1 MHCGLVFIL
10 FMGILLVVKA
20 FKNDKCGDNIRIS
33 TANYLTSPGYPLAY
47 PPSQRCVWVISAPG
61 PHQRILINFNPHFD
75 LEDRECKYDYVEVR
89 DGVDES
95 GQLVG
100 KYCGKIAPSPV
111 VSSGNQLFIKFVSDY
126 ETHGAGFSIRYEIF
140 KTGPECS
147 RNFTS
152 NSGVIKSPGFP
163 EKYPNNLDCTFMIFA
178 PKMSEIILEFESFE
192 LEPDPTPPTGVFCRY
207 DRLEIWD
214 GFPGVGPYVGRYCGQ
229 NTPGRIIS
237 YTGIL
242 ALTIN
247 TDSAIAKEG
256 FSANFT
262 VIERTVPE
270 DFDCSDP
277 LGMESGEITSDQIM
291 ASSQY
296 NPSWSPERSRLNY
309 YENAWTPAEDSN
321 KEWIQTLVTIPSHAN
336 IKGSRLSSWSGKT
349 CSNAAS
355 CLDSTFQRQLHQ
367 PPLLLI
373 NVSSSSV
380 MLMVDRQ
387 TQVDLGFLRFV
398 SAIGTQG
405 AVSQET
411 HKIYFVKSYKVD
423 VSSNGEDWIT
433 LKEGSKQKQLVER
446 EKKRERGRD
455 GMPDRRATGCNHRLL
470 IGTGF
475 LHLEANKPPLWVY
488 EGTHGPGLDYLM
500 VSPEYTVPSVKW
512 RLKGAMLDS
521 PLPHSYSVEGGQEV
535 FQGNTNPTDVTKTM
549 LPKPTLT
556 RFLRVRPVTWETGIA
571 LRFEVYGCKISE
583 YPCSGMLGMVSGLIT
598 DSQITAS
605 SHTDRSW
612 VPENARLL
620 TSRTGWTL
628 LPQPQPFTSEWLQVD
643 LGDEKLV
650 KGMII
655 QGGKHRENK
664 VFMKRFRIGYSNN
677 GSDWR
682 MVLDGSGNKPK
693 LASSLPSPERFPAS
707 KVHQA
712 LFRAG
717 HLLFFLA
724 TYQAHAAL
732 PLIFEGNSNYDTP
745 ELRTVEALT
754 TRFIRIYPERAT
766 PAGMGLRLELLGCE
780 IEGRDTQPGTY
791 TAPTLPPTTVVPST
805 TPSDDCDDDQASCH
819 SGTGDDYDVTA
830 GTIIPETTT
839 AEVDT
844 IPAFLWFACDF
855 GWANDPSFC
864 SWTSED
870 TGSRWQIQSS
880 GTPTLNTG
888 PNMDHTGGSGN
899 FIYTLATSPQETEVA
914 RLVSPVVSSPDS
926 DLCVSFWYHMFGPHI
941 GTLHI
946 KQRKQTVDG
955 PADILLWTVS
965 GHQGNRWRE
974 GRVLVPRTN
983 KPYQVVLESLVER
996 KSWGDIAV
1004 DDIKVLD
1011 GLSMA
1016 DCKDPDVPTEPML
1029 PEDRLNE
1036 ILEDITEYPD
1046 FVETNQISGA
1056 GNMLKTLDP
1065 ILITII
1071 AMSALGVFLGAICGV
1086 VLYCACSH
1094 GGMSDRNLSA
1104 LENYNFELVDGVKLK
1119 KDKLNVQSS
1128 YSEA

>member
-1 MHCGLVFIL
+1 MVRKDVPYPLSALLWGVVLTVFFSTFFL
-10 FMGILLVVKA
+10 A
-20 FKNDKCGDNIRIS
+20 DKCGDNIRI
-33 TANYLTSPGYPLAY
+33 TNANYLTSPGYPASYL
-47 PPSQRCVWVISAPG
+47 PSQKCVWVITAPG

-111 VSSGNQLFIKFVSDY
+111 VSSGYQLYIKFVSDY
-126 ETHGAGFSIRYEIF
+126 ETHGAGFSIRYEVF

-152 NSGVIKSPGFP
+152 NNGVIKSPGFP

-192 LEPDPTPPTGVFCRY
+192 LEPDTTPPTGVFCRY

-214 GFPGVGPYVGRYCGQ
+214 GFPGVGPYIGRYCGQ

-262 VIERTVPE
+262 VLERTVPE
-270 DFDCSDP
+270 DFDCTDP
-277 LGMESGEITSDQIM
+277 LGMESGEIASEQIV

-296 NPSWSPERSRLNY
+296 NPGWSPERARLNY
-309 YENAWTPAEDSN
+309 YENAWTPGEDNN
-321 KEWIQTLVTIPSHAN
+321 KEWI
-336 IKGSRLSSWSGKT
+336 
-349 CSNAAS
+349 
-355 CLDSTFQRQLHQ
+355 
-367 PPLLLI
+367 
-373 NVSSSSV
+373 
-380 MLMVDRQ
+380 
-387 TQVDLGFLRFV
+387 QVDLGFLRFV

-411 HKIYFVKSYKVD
+411 RKTYWIKSYKVD

-433 LKEGSKQKQLVER
+433 LKEGSKQK
-446 EKKRERGRD
+446 
-455 GMPDRRATGCNHRLL
+455 
-470 IGTGF
+470 
-475 LHLEANKPPLWVY
+475 
-488 EGTHGPGLDYLM
+488 
-500 VSPEYTVPSVKW
+500 
-512 RLKGAMLDS
+512 
-521 PLPHSYSVEGGQEV
+521 V
-535 FQGNTNPTDVTKTM
+535 FQGNTNPTDVARTM

-556 RFLRVRPVTWETGIA
+556 RFVRVRPVAWEMGIA

-598 DSQITAS
+598 DAQITAS

-620 TSRTGWTL
+620 TSRSGWTL

-643 LGDEKLV
+643 LGEEKLV
-650 KGMII
+650 RGLII
-655 QGGKHRENK
+655 QGGKYRENK
-664 VFMKRFRIGYSNN
+664 VFMKKFRLGYSNN
-677 GSDWR
+677 ESDWK
-682 MVLDGSGNKPK
+682 MVQDANGNKPK
-693 LASSLPSPERFPAS
+693 
-707 KVHQA
+707 
-712 LFRAG
+712 
-717 HLLFFLA
+717 
-724 TYQAHAAL
+724 
-732 PLIFEGNSNYDTP
+732 IFEGNQNYDTP
-745 ELRTVEALT
+745 ELRTVEPLLT
-754 TRFIRIYPERAT
+754 RYVRVYPERST

-780 IEGRDTQPGTY
+780 IE
-791 TAPTLPPTTVVPST
+791 APTPLPTTLAST
-805 TPSDDCDDDQASCH
+805 TPSDECDDDQASCH
-819 SGTGDDYDVTA
+819 SGTGDSYDVTGA
-830 GTIIPETTT
+830 NITLMRLLSHLPLY
-839 AEVDT
+839 
-844 IPAFLWFACDF
+844 PYSPFLWFACDF

-864 SWTSED
+864 GWTSED
-870 TGSRWQIQSS
+870 SDFRWQIQSS

-899 FIYTLATSPQETEVA
+899 FIYTLATGSQETEVA
-914 RLVSPVVSSPDS
+914 RLVSPVVTVGQS
-926 DLCVSFWYHMFGPHI
+926 DLCVSFWYHMFGSHI

-946 KQRKQTVDG
+946 KQRKETVDG
-955 PADILLWTVS
+955 MADILLWTVS

-974 GRVLVPRTN
+974 GRVLVPHSS
-983 KPYQVVLESLVER
+983 KPYQVWYGERR

-1004 DDIKVLD
+1004 DDIKILD
-1011 GLSMA
+1011 NLNMA
-1016 DCKDPDVPTEPML
+1016 DCKGDFVDITDFPDMMEN
-1029 PEDRLNE
+1029 NE
-1036 ILEDITEYPD
+1036 ILNG
-1046 FVETNQISGA
+1046 VSGGA
-1056 GNMLKTLDP
+1056 GNMLQTLDP

-1094 GGMSDRNLSA
+1094 GHMSERNLSA

-1119 KDKLNVQSS
+1119 KDKLNSHNS
-1128 YSEA
+1128 YTEA

>member
-1 MHCGLVFIL
+1 
-10 FMGILLVVKA
+10 MGILSVAKA
-20 FKNDKCGDNIRIS
+20 FKNDKCGGNIRIS
-33 TANYLTSPGYPLAY
+33 TANYLTSPGYPASY

-89 DGVDES
+89 DGTDES

-152 NSGVIKSPGFP
+152 NSGIIKSPGFP

-214 GFPGVGPYVGRYCGQ
+214 GFPGVGPHVGRYCGQ

-291 ASSQY
+291 VSSQY

-321 KEWIQTLVTIPSHAN
+321 KEWIQ
-336 IKGSRLSSWSGKT
+336 
-349 CSNAAS
+349 
-355 CLDSTFQRQLHQ
+355 
-367 PPLLLI
+367 
-373 NVSSSSV
+373 
-380 MLMVDRQ
+380 
-387 TQVDLGFLRFV
+387 VDLGFLRFV

-405 AVSQET
+405 AISQET
-411 HKIYFVKSYKVD
+411 QRVYFVKSYKVD

-433 LKEGSKQKQLVER
+433 LKEGSKQK
-446 EKKRERGRD
+446 
-455 GMPDRRATGCNHRLL
+455 
-470 IGTGF
+470 
-475 LHLEANKPPLWVY
+475 
-488 EGTHGPGLDYLM
+488 
-500 VSPEYTVPSVKW
+500 
-512 RLKGAMLDS
+512 
-521 PLPHSYSVEGGQEV
+521 V
-535 FQGNTNPTDVTKTM
+535 FQGNTNPTDVAKTK

-556 RFLRVRPVTWETGIA
+556 RFVRIRPVTWETGIA

-583 YPCSGMLGMVSGLIT
+583 YPCSGMLGMVSGLIN
-598 DSQITAS
+598 DNQITAS

-628 LPQPQPFTSEWLQVD
+628 LPQPQPFTNEWLQVD
-643 LGDEKLV
+643 LGEEKLV
-650 KGMII
+650 RGLII

-664 VFMKRFRIGYSNN
+664 VFMKKFRLGYSNN

-682 MVLDGSGNKPK
+682 MVLDTSGNRPK
-693 LASSLPSPERFPAS
+693 
-707 KVHQA
+707 
-712 LFRAG
+712 
-717 HLLFFLA
+717 
-724 TYQAHAAL
+724 
-732 PLIFEGNSNYDTP
+732 IFEGNSNYDTP
-745 ELRTVEALT
+745 ELRTVEPLL
-754 TRFIRIYPERAT
+754 TRFVRIYPERAT

-780 IEGRDTQPGTY
+780 IE
-791 TAPTLPPTTVVPST
+791 APTLPPTTAIPST
-805 TPSDDCDDDQASCH
+805 TPSDECDDDQASCH
-819 SGTGDDYDVTA
+819 SGTGDDYDVTV
-830 GTIIPETTT
+830 TQMI
-839 AEVDT
+839 DT
-844 IPAFLWFACDF
+844 QPLTQYMWHF
-855 GWANDPSFC
+855 
-864 SWTSED
+864 TSVSLIQGLYI
-870 TGSRWQIQSS
+870 TGE
-880 GTPTLNTG
+880 P
-888 PNMDHTGGSGN
+888 GN

-946 KQRKQTVDG
+946 KQRKQTEKG
-955 PADILLWTVS
+955 PADVLLWTVS

-983 KPYQVVLESLVER
+983 KPYQVVIESLVER

-1011 GLSMA
+1011 GITLP
-1016 DCKDPDVPTEPML
+1016 DCKGEALFILSVPSF
-1029 PEDRLNE
+1029 N
-1036 ILEDITEYPD
+1036 YPD
-1046 FVETNQISGA
+1046 SVETNQIPEGS
-1056 GNMLKTLDP
+1056 MLKTLDP

-1128 YSEA
+1128 YSEQTGLEGTADALESLDEGQVQEPTGGLD

>member
-10 FMGILLVVKA
+10 FMGILLVVRA
-20 FKNDKCGDNIRIS
+20 FKNDKCGDNIRI
-33 TANYLTSPGYPLAY
+33 TNANYLTSPGYPTSYL
-47 PPSQRCVWVISAPG
+47 PSQRCVWVITAPG

-152 NSGVIKSPGFP
+152 NNGVIKSPGFP

-178 PKMSEIILEFESFE
+178 PKMSEIVLEFESFE
-192 LEPDPTPPTGVFCRY
+192 LEPDTTPPTGVFCRY

-214 GFPGVGPYVGRYCGQ
+214 GFPGVGPYIGRYCGQ

-270 DFDCSDP
+270 DFDCTDP
-277 LGMESGEITSDQIM
+277 LGMESGEILSDQIVS
-291 ASSQY
+291 SSQY
-296 NPSWSPERSRLNY
+296 NPSWSSERSRLNY

-321 KEWIQTLVTIPSHAN
+321 KEWIQ
-336 IKGSRLSSWSGKT
+336 
-349 CSNAAS
+349 
-355 CLDSTFQRQLHQ
+355 
-367 PPLLLI
+367 
-373 NVSSSSV
+373 
-380 MLMVDRQ
+380 
-387 TQVDLGFLRFV
+387 VDLGFLRFV

-411 HKIYFVKSYKVD
+411 QRTYFVKSYKVD

-433 LKEGSKQKQLVER
+433 LKEGSKQK
-446 EKKRERGRD
+446 
-455 GMPDRRATGCNHRLL
+455 
-470 IGTGF
+470 
-475 LHLEANKPPLWVY
+475 
-488 EGTHGPGLDYLM
+488 
-500 VSPEYTVPSVKW
+500 
-512 RLKGAMLDS
+512 
-521 PLPHSYSVEGGQEV
+521 V
-535 FQGNTNPTDVTKTM
+535 FQGNTNPTDVAKTM

-556 RFLRVRPVTWETGIA
+556 RFVRIRPVTWETGIA

-598 DSQITAS
+598 DAQITAS

-620 TSRTGWTL
+620 TSRSGWTL

-643 LGDEKLV
+643 LGEEKLV
-650 KGMII
+650 KGLII

-664 VFMKRFRIGYSNN
+664 VFMKKFRLGYSNN

-682 MVLDGSGNKPK
+682 MVLDANGNKPK
-693 LASSLPSPERFPAS
+693 M
-707 KVHQA
+707 
-712 LFRAG
+712 
-717 HLLFFLA
+717 
-724 TYQAHAAL
+724 
-732 PLIFEGNSNYDTP
+732 FEGNMNYDTP
-745 ELRTVEALT
+745 ELRTVEPLL
-754 TRFIRIYPERAT
+754 TRFIRIYPDRAT
-766 PAGMGLRLELLGCE
+766 PAGMGLRLELLGCA
-780 IEGRDTQPGTY
+780 IQ
-791 TAPTLPPTTVVPST
+791 APTLPPST
-805 TPSDDCDDDQASCH
+805 TLPDECDDDQASCH
-819 SGTGDDYDVTA
+819 SGTGDDYDVTG
-830 GTIIPETTT
+830 GTAMPETTT
-839 AEVDT
+839 VEVDT
-844 IPAFLWFACDF
+844 MPAFLWFACDF

-870 TGSRWQIQSS
+870 TGTKWQIQSS

-899 FIYTLATSPQETEVA
+899 FIYTLAADPRSETEVA
-914 RLVSPVVSSPDS
+914 RLLSPVVSSPDS
-926 DLCVSFWYHMFGPHI
+926 DLCVSFWYHMYGQHI

-946 KQRKQTVDG
+946 KQRKQTVEG

-974 GRVLVPRTN
+974 GRVLVPHSN
-983 KPYQVVLESLVER
+983 KPYQVVIEGLLET

-1004 DDIKVLD
+1004 DDIKILD

-1016 DCKDPDVPTEPML
+1016 DCKDPDVPTEPVL
-1029 PEDRLNE
+1029 PEDRYNE
-1036 ILEDITEYPD
+1036 IIEEVTDYPD
-1046 FVETNQISGA
+1046 IVETNEISGP

-1094 GGMSDRNLSA
+1094 GSMSDRNLSA

-1119 KDKLNVQSS
+1119 KDKLNVQNS
-1128 YSEA
+1128 YCEA

>member
-10 FMGILLVVKA
+10 FIGILSVVKA
-20 FKNDKCGDNIRIS
+20 FKNDKCGGNIRIS
-33 TANYLTSPGYPLAY
+33 NANYLTSPGYPMSY
-47 PPSQRCVWVISAPG
+47 PSSQRCVWVISAPG

-152 NSGVIKSPGFP
+152 NSGIIKSPGFP

-214 GFPGVGPYVGRYCGQ
+214 GFPGVGPYIGRYCGQ

-262 VIERTVPE
+262 VIERTIPE

-277 LGMESGEITSDQIM
+277 LGMESGDITSDQIM

-321 KEWIQTLVTIPSHAN
+321 KEWIQ
-336 IKGSRLSSWSGKT
+336 
-349 CSNAAS
+349 
-355 CLDSTFQRQLHQ
+355 
-367 PPLLLI
+367 
-373 NVSSSSV
+373 
-380 MLMVDRQ
+380 
-387 TQVDLGFLRFV
+387 VDLGFLRFV

-405 AVSQET
+405 AISQET
-411 HKIYFVKSYKVD
+411 RRIYFVKSYKVD

-433 LKEGSKQKQLVER
+433 LKEGSKQK
-446 EKKRERGRD
+446 
-455 GMPDRRATGCNHRLL
+455 
-470 IGTGF
+470 
-475 LHLEANKPPLWVY
+475 
-488 EGTHGPGLDYLM
+488 
-500 VSPEYTVPSVKW
+500 
-512 RLKGAMLDS
+512 
-521 PLPHSYSVEGGQEV
+521 V
-535 FQGNTNPTDVTKTM
+535 FQGNTNPTDVAKTM

-556 RFLRVRPVTWETGIA
+556 RFIRIRPVTWETGIA

-598 DSQITAS
+598 DNQITAS

-628 LPQPQPFTSEWLQVD
+628 LPQPQPFTNEWLQVD
-643 LGDEKLV
+643 LGEEKLV
-650 KGMII
+650 KGLII

-664 VFMKRFRIGYSNN
+664 VFMKKFRLGYSNN

-682 MVLDGSGNKPK
+682 MVLDTNGNRPK
-693 LASSLPSPERFPAS
+693 L
-707 KVHQA
+707 
-712 LFRAG
+712 
-717 HLLFFLA
+717 
-724 TYQAHAAL
+724 
-732 PLIFEGNSNYDTP
+732 FEGNSNYDTP
-745 ELRTVEALT
+745 ELRTVESLL

-780 IEGRDTQPGTY
+780 IQ
-791 TAPTLPPTTVVPST
+791 APTLPPTTLVPST
-805 TPSDDCDDDQASCH
+805 TLSDECDDDQASCH
-819 SGTGDDYDVTA
+819 SGTGDDYDVTGA
-830 GTIIPETTT
+830 NITLMRLSKKEHFQEQY
-839 AEVDT
+839 AESL
-844 IPAFLWFACDF
+844 I
-855 GWANDPSFC
+855 SFQC
-864 SWTSED
+864 
-870 TGSRWQIQSS
+870 QSFS
-880 GTPTLNTG
+880 LSVTQGFFFYP
-888 PNMDHTGGSGN
+888 TGGSGN
-899 FIYTLATSPQETEVA
+899 FIYTLATGPQETEVA
-914 RLVSPVVSSPDS
+914 RLVSPVVSSPGS
-926 DLCVSFWYHMFGPHI
+926 DLCVSFWYHMFGSHI

-974 GRVLVPRTN
+974 GRVFVPRTN
-983 KPYQVVLESLVER
+983 KPYQVVIEGLVER

-1004 DDIKVLD
+1004 DDIKVLN
-1011 GLSMA
+1011 GLSMT
-1016 DCKDPDVPTEPML
+1016 DCKGEAFGVF
-1029 PEDRLNE
+1029 
-1036 ILEDITEYPD
+1036 EDITEYPV

-1128 YSEA
+1128 NYFGFCFFFLVCLIFLIIGS

>member
-1 MHCGLVFIL
+1 PIP
-10 FMGILLVVKA
+10 
-20 FKNDKCGDNIRIS
+20 IS
-33 TANYLTSPGYPLAY
+33 TANYLTSPGYPMSY

-192 LEPDPTPPTGVFCRY
+192 LEPDTTPPTGVFCRY

-214 GFPGVGPYVGRYCGQ
+214 GFPGVGPYIGRYCGQ

-321 KEWIQTLVTIPSHAN
+321 KEWIQ
-336 IKGSRLSSWSGKT
+336 
-349 CSNAAS
+349 
-355 CLDSTFQRQLHQ
+355 
-367 PPLLLI
+367 
-373 NVSSSSV
+373 
-380 MLMVDRQ
+380 
-387 TQVDLGFLRFV
+387 VDLGFLRFV

-405 AVSQET
+405 AISQET
-411 HKIYFVKSYKVD
+411 RRIYFVKSYKVD

-433 LKEGSKQKQLVER
+433 LKEGSKQK
-446 EKKRERGRD
+446 
-455 GMPDRRATGCNHRLL
+455 
-470 IGTGF
+470 
-475 LHLEANKPPLWVY
+475 
-488 EGTHGPGLDYLM
+488 
-500 VSPEYTVPSVKW
+500 
-512 RLKGAMLDS
+512 
-521 PLPHSYSVEGGQEV
+521 V
-535 FQGNTNPTDVTKTM
+535 FQGNTNPTDVAKTM

-556 RFLRVRPVTWETGIA
+556 RFVRIRPVTWETGIA

-598 DSQITAS
+598 DNQITAS

-628 LPQPQPFTSEWLQVD
+628 LPQPQPFTNEWLQVD
-643 LGDEKLV
+643 LGEEKLL
-650 KGMII
+650 KGLII

-664 VFMKRFRIGYSNN
+664 VFMKKFRLGYSNN

-682 MVLDGSGNKPK
+682 MVSDTTGNKPK
-693 LASSLPSPERFPAS
+693 
-707 KVHQA
+707 
-712 LFRAG
+712 
-717 HLLFFLA
+717 
-724 TYQAHAAL
+724 
-732 PLIFEGNSNYDTP
+732 IFEGNSNYDTP
-745 ELRTVEALT
+745 ELRTVEPLL

-780 IEGRDTQPGTY
+780 IE
-791 TAPTLPPTTVVPST
+791 APTLPPTTAVPST
-805 TPSDDCDDDQASCH
+805 TPSDECDDDQASCH
-819 SGTGDDYDVTA
+819 SGTGDDYDVTGA
-830 GTIIPETTT
+830 NIAFMRLRPTLPLPLLPFLLLWLTLNLLPSIHHLFPT
-839 AEVDT
+839 
-844 IPAFLWFACDF
+844 FLWFACDF
-855 GWANDPSFC
+855 GWDA
-864 SWTSED
+864 
-870 TGSRWQIQSS
+870 
-880 GTPTLNTG
+880 
-888 PNMDHTGGSGN
+888 GN
-899 FIYTLATSPQETEVA
+899 FIYTLATGPQETEVA

-926 DLCVSFWYHMFGPHI
+926 DLCVSFWYHMFGSHI

-983 KPYQVVLESLVER
+983 KPYQVVIEGMVER

-1004 DDIKVLD
+1004 DDIKVLN
-1011 GLSMA
+1011 GLSMP
-1016 DCKDPDVPTEPML
+1016 DCKVE
-1029 PEDRLNE
+1029 E
-1036 ILEDITEYPD
+1036 ITEYPD

>member
-1 MHCGLVFIL
+1 MQIEPQSQTLNFSDLGEIGSLIVSILIVRKDVPYPLSALLWGVVLTVFFSTFFL
-10 FMGILLVVKA
+10 A
-20 FKNDKCGDNIRIS
+20 DKCGDNIRI
-33 TANYLTSPGYPLAY
+33 TNANYLTSPGYPASYL
-47 PPSQRCVWVISAPG
+47 PSQKCVWVITAPG

-111 VSSGNQLFIKFVSDY
+111 VSSGYQLYIKFVSDY
-126 ETHGAGFSIRYEIF
+126 ETHGAGFSIRYEVF

-152 NSGVIKSPGFP
+152 NNGVIKSPGFP

-192 LEPDPTPPTGVFCRY
+192 LEPDTTPPTGVFCRY

-214 GFPGVGPYVGRYCGQ
+214 GFPGVGPYIGRYCGQ

-262 VIERTVPE
+262 VLERTVPE
-270 DFDCSDP
+270 DFDCTDP
-277 LGMESGEITSDQIM
+277 LGMESGEIASEQIV

-296 NPSWSPERSRLNY
+296 NPGWSPERARLNY
-309 YENAWTPAEDSN
+309 YENAWTPGEDNN
-321 KEWIQTLVTIPSHAN
+321 KEWI
-336 IKGSRLSSWSGKT
+336 
-349 CSNAAS
+349 
-355 CLDSTFQRQLHQ
+355 
-367 PPLLLI
+367 
-373 NVSSSSV
+373 
-380 MLMVDRQ
+380 
-387 TQVDLGFLRFV
+387 QVDLGFLRFV

-411 HKIYFVKSYKVD
+411 RKTYWIKSYKVD

-433 LKEGSKQKQLVER
+433 LKEGSKQK
-446 EKKRERGRD
+446 
-455 GMPDRRATGCNHRLL
+455 
-470 IGTGF
+470 
-475 LHLEANKPPLWVY
+475 
-488 EGTHGPGLDYLM
+488 
-500 VSPEYTVPSVKW
+500 
-512 RLKGAMLDS
+512 
-521 PLPHSYSVEGGQEV
+521 V
-535 FQGNTNPTDVTKTM
+535 FQGNTNPTDVARTM

-556 RFLRVRPVTWETGIA
+556 RFVRVRPVAWEMGIA

-598 DSQITAS
+598 DAQITAS

-620 TSRTGWTL
+620 TSRSGWTL

-643 LGDEKLV
+643 LGEEKLV
-650 KGMII
+650 RGLII
-655 QGGKHRENK
+655 QGGKYRENK
-664 VFMKRFRIGYSNN
+664 VFMKKFRLGYSNN
-677 GSDWR
+677 ESDWK
-682 MVLDGSGNKPK
+682 MVQDANSNKPK
-693 LASSLPSPERFPAS
+693 
-707 KVHQA
+707 
-712 LFRAG
+712 
-717 HLLFFLA
+717 
-724 TYQAHAAL
+724 
-732 PLIFEGNSNYDTP
+732 IFEGNQNYDTP
-745 ELRTVEALT
+745 ELRTVEPLLT
-754 TRFIRIYPERAT
+754 RYVRVYPERST

-780 IEGRDTQPGTY
+780 IE
-791 TAPTLPPTTVVPST
+791 APTPLPTTLAST
-805 TPSDDCDDDQASCH
+805 TPSDECDDDQASCH
-819 SGTGDDYDVTA
+819 SGTGDDYDVTGA
-830 GTIIPETTT
+830 NITLMRLLSHLPLY
-839 AEVDT
+839 
-844 IPAFLWFACDF
+844 PYSPFLWFACDF

-864 SWTSED
+864 GWTSED
-870 TGSRWQIQSS
+870 SDFRWQIQSS

-899 FIYTLATSPQETEVA
+899 FIYTLATGSQETEVA
-914 RLVSPVVSSPDS
+914 RLVSPVVTVGQS
-926 DLCVSFWYHMFGPHI
+926 DLCVSFWYHMFGSHI

-946 KQRKQTVDG
+946 KQRKETVDG
-955 PADILLWTVS
+955 MADILLWTVS

-974 GRVLVPRTN
+974 GRVLVPHSS
-983 KPYQVVLESLVER
+983 KPYQVWYGERR

-1004 DDIKVLD
+1004 DDIKILD
-1011 GLSMA
+1011 NLNMA
-1016 DCKDPDVPTEPML
+1016 DCKGDFVDITDFPDMMEN
-1029 PEDRLNE
+1029 NE
-1036 ILEDITEYPD
+1036 ILNG
-1046 FVETNQISGA
+1046 VSGGA
-1056 GNMLKTLDP
+1056 GNMLQTLDP

-1094 GGMSDRNLSA
+1094 GHMSDRNLSA

-1119 KDKLNVQSS
+1119 KDKLNSQNS
-1128 YSEA
+1128 YTEA

>member
-1 MHCGLVFIL
+1 IRSSAKFSL
-10 FMGILLVVKA
+10 FLSLKS
-20 FKNDKCGDNIRIS
+20 NIRIS
-33 TANYLTSPGYPLAY
+33 TANYLTSPGYPMSY

-192 LEPDPTPPTGVFCRY
+192 LEPDTTPPTGVFCRY

-214 GFPGVGPYVGRYCGQ
+214 GFPGVGPYIGRYCGQ

-321 KEWIQTLVTIPSHAN
+321 KEWIQ
-336 IKGSRLSSWSGKT
+336 
-349 CSNAAS
+349 
-355 CLDSTFQRQLHQ
+355 
-367 PPLLLI
+367 
-373 NVSSSSV
+373 
-380 MLMVDRQ
+380 
-387 TQVDLGFLRFV
+387 VDLGFLRFV

-405 AVSQET
+405 AISQET
-411 HKIYFVKSYKVD
+411 RRVYFVKSYKVD

-433 LKEGSKQKQLVER
+433 LKEGSKQK
-446 EKKRERGRD
+446 
-455 GMPDRRATGCNHRLL
+455 
-470 IGTGF
+470 
-475 LHLEANKPPLWVY
+475 
-488 EGTHGPGLDYLM
+488 
-500 VSPEYTVPSVKW
+500 
-512 RLKGAMLDS
+512 
-521 PLPHSYSVEGGQEV
+521 V
-535 FQGNTNPTDVTKTM
+535 FQGNTNPTDVAKTM

-556 RFLRVRPVTWETGIA
+556 RFVRIRPVTWETGIA

-598 DSQITAS
+598 DNQITAS

-628 LPQPQPFTSEWLQVD
+628 LPQPQPFTNEWLQVD
-643 LGDEKLV
+643 LGEEKLL
-650 KGMII
+650 KGLII

-664 VFMKRFRIGYSNN
+664 VFMKKFRLGYSNN

-682 MVLDGSGNKPK
+682 MVLDTNGNKPK
-693 LASSLPSPERFPAS
+693 
-707 KVHQA
+707 
-712 LFRAG
+712 
-717 HLLFFLA
+717 
-724 TYQAHAAL
+724 
-732 PLIFEGNSNYDTP
+732 IFEGNSNYDTP
-745 ELRTVEALT
+745 ELRTVEPLL

-766 PAGMGLRLELLGCE
+766 PAGMGLRIELLGCE
-780 IEGRDTQPGTY
+780 IE
-791 TAPTLPPTTVVPST
+791 APTLPPITVVPST
-805 TPSDDCDDDQASCH
+805 TPSDECDDDQASCH
-819 SGTGDDYDVTA
+819 SGTGDDYDVTGA
-830 GTIIPETTT
+830 NI
-839 AEVDT
+839 
-844 IPAFLWFACDF
+844 AFMRL
-855 GWANDPSFC
+855 
-864 SWTSED
+864 
-870 TGSRWQIQSS
+870 R
-880 GTPTLNTG
+880 PTL
-888 PNMDHTGGSGN
+888 PSPCCPSSCYGSHSICSPR
-899 FIYTLATSPQETEVA
+899 FTTSSPASAFSATTEVA

-926 DLCVSFWYHMFGPHI
+926 DLCVSFWYHMFGSHI

-983 KPYQVVLESLVER
+983 KPYQVSMVER

-1004 DDIKVLD
+1004 DDIKVLN
-1011 GLSMA
+1011 GLSMS
-1016 DCKDPDVPTEPML
+1016 DCKGEA
-1029 PEDRLNE
+1029 
-1036 ILEDITEYPD
+1036 
-1046 FVETNQISGA
+1046 F
-1056 GNMLKTLDP
+1056 
-1065 ILITII
+1065 
-1071 AMSALGVFLGAICGV
+1071 SAHSSNACIQFL
-1086 VLYCACSH
+1086 
-1094 GGMSDRNLSA
+1094 M
-1104 LENYNFELVDGVKLK
+1104 
-1119 KDKLNVQSS
+1119 
-1128 YSEA
+1128 

>member
-1 MHCGLVFIL
+1 MHCGLVL
-10 FMGILLVVKA
+10 FLLMGIFFVAKA
-20 FKNDKCGDNIRIS
+20 FKNDKCGDNIRI
-33 TANYLTSPGYPLAY
+33 TNANYLTSPGYPTSYL
-47 PPSQRCVWVISAPG
+47 PSQKCVWVITAPG

-89 DGVDES
+89 DGVDEN

-111 VSSGNQLFIKFVSDY
+111 VSSGNQLYIKFVSDY
-126 ETHGAGFSIRYEIF
+126 ETHGAGFSIRYEVF

-163 EKYPNNLDCTFMIFA
+163 EKYPNNLDCTFMIFS

-192 LEPDPTPPTGVFCRY
+192 LEPDTTPPTGVFCRY

-214 GFPGVGPYVGRYCGQ
+214 GFPGVGPYIGRYCGQ

-242 ALTIN
+242 ALIIN

-262 VIERTVPE
+262 VLERTVPE
-270 DFDCSDP
+270 DFDCTDP
-277 LGMESGEITSDQIM
+277 LGMESGEIASEQIV

-296 NPSWSPERSRLNY
+296 NPGWSPERARLNY
-309 YENAWTPAEDSN
+309 YENAWTPGEDNN
-321 KEWIQTLVTIPSHAN
+321 KEWI
-336 IKGSRLSSWSGKT
+336 
-349 CSNAAS
+349 
-355 CLDSTFQRQLHQ
+355 
-367 PPLLLI
+367 
-373 NVSSSSV
+373 
-380 MLMVDRQ
+380 
-387 TQVDLGFLRFV
+387 QVDLGFLRFV
-398 SAIGTQG
+398 TAVGTQG

-411 HKIYFVKSYKVD
+411 KKTYWVKSYKVD

-433 LKEGSKQKQLVER
+433 LKEGSKQK
-446 EKKRERGRD
+446 
-455 GMPDRRATGCNHRLL
+455 
-470 IGTGF
+470 
-475 LHLEANKPPLWVY
+475 
-488 EGTHGPGLDYLM
+488 
-500 VSPEYTVPSVKW
+500 
-512 RLKGAMLDS
+512 
-521 PLPHSYSVEGGQEV
+521 V
-535 FQGNTNPTDVTKTM
+535 FQGNINPTEVARTM
-549 LPKPTLT
+549 LPKATLT
-556 RFLRVRPVTWETGIA
+556 RFIRIRPVAWETGIA

-598 DSQITAS
+598 DAQITAS

-620 TSRTGWTL
+620 TSRSGWTL

-643 LGDEKLV
+643 LGEEKLV
-650 KGMII
+650 RGLII

-664 VFMKRFRIGYSNN
+664 VFMKKFRLGYSNN
-677 GSDWR
+677 GSDWK
-682 MVLDGSGNKPK
+682 MVQDASGNKPK
-693 LASSLPSPERFPAS
+693 
-707 KVHQA
+707 
-712 LFRAG
+712 
-717 HLLFFLA
+717 
-724 TYQAHAAL
+724 
-732 PLIFEGNSNYDTP
+732 IFEGNQNYDTP
-745 ELRTVEALT
+745 ELRTVEPLLT
-754 TRFIRIYPERAT
+754 RYIRVYPERST

-780 IEGRDTQPGTY
+780 IE
-791 TAPTLPPTTVVPST
+791 APTIPPTTPAPT
-805 TPSDDCDDDQASCH
+805 TAPSDDCDDDQASCH
-819 SGTGDDYDVTA
+819 SGTGDDYEVTG
-830 GTIIPETTT
+830 GTTMPEAMTD
-839 AEVDT
+839 VDT
-844 IPAFLWFACDF
+844 IPAFMWFACDF

-864 SWTSED
+864 GWTSED
-870 TGSRWQIQSS
+870 SGFRWQIQSS

-899 FIYTLATSPQETEVA
+899 FIYTLATGAQETEVA
-914 RLVSPVVSSPDS
+914 RLVSPVVTVGQS
-926 DLCVSFWYHMFGPHI
+926 DLCVSFWYHMFGSHI

-946 KQRKQTVDG
+946 KQRKETVDG
-955 PADILLWTVS
+955 MADILLWTVS

-974 GRVLVPRTN
+974 GRVLVPHSS
-983 KPYQVVLESLVER
+983 KPYQVVIEGLVER

-1004 DDIKVLD
+1004 DDIKILD
-1011 GLSMA
+1011 NLNMA

-1029 PEDRLNE
+1029 PEDRFNE
-1036 ILEDITEYPD
+1036 ILVDITD
-1046 FVETNQISGA
+1046 FPEIVENNEILNGVSGGA

-1094 GGMSDRNLSA
+1094 GHMSDRNLSA

-1119 KDKLNVQSS
+1119 KDKLNSQNS
-1128 YSEA
+1128 YTEA

>member
-1 MHCGLVFIL
+1 IYICQSNKMCTIL
-10 FMGILLVVKA
+10 Y
-20 FKNDKCGDNIRIS
+20 KCGDNIRI
-33 TANYLTSPGYPLAY
+33 TNANYLTSPGYPTSYL
-47 PPSQRCVWVISAPG
+47 PSQKCVWVITAPG

-89 DGVDES
+89 DGVDEN

-111 VSSGNQLFIKFVSDY
+111 VSSGNQLYIKFVSDY
-126 ETHGAGFSIRYEIF
+126 ETHGAGFSIRYEVF

-163 EKYPNNLDCTFMIFA
+163 EKYPNNLDCTFMIFS

-192 LEPDPTPPTGVFCRY
+192 LEPDTTPPTGVFCRY

-214 GFPGVGPYVGRYCGQ
+214 GFPGVGPYIGRYCGQ

-242 ALTIN
+242 ALIIN

-262 VIERTVPE
+262 VLERTVPE

-277 LGMESGEITSDQIM
+277 LGMESGEIASEQIV
-291 ASSQY
+291 ASSQ
-296 NPSWSPERSRLNY
+296 LNY
-309 YENAWTPAEDSN
+309 YENAWTPGEDNN
-321 KEWIQTLVTIPSHAN
+321 KEWI
-336 IKGSRLSSWSGKT
+336 
-349 CSNAAS
+349 
-355 CLDSTFQRQLHQ
+355 
-367 PPLLLI
+367 
-373 NVSSSSV
+373 
-380 MLMVDRQ
+380 
-387 TQVDLGFLRFV
+387 QVDLGFLRFV
-398 SAIGTQG
+398 SAVGTQG

-411 HKIYFVKSYKVD
+411 KKTYWVKSYKVD

-433 LKEGSKQKQLVER
+433 LKEGSKQK
-446 EKKRERGRD
+446 
-455 GMPDRRATGCNHRLL
+455 
-470 IGTGF
+470 
-475 LHLEANKPPLWVY
+475 
-488 EGTHGPGLDYLM
+488 
-500 VSPEYTVPSVKW
+500 
-512 RLKGAMLDS
+512 
-521 PLPHSYSVEGGQEV
+521 V
-535 FQGNTNPTDVTKTM
+535 FQGNTNPTDVARTM

-556 RFLRVRPVTWETGIA
+556 RFIRIRPVAWETGIA

-598 DSQITAS
+598 DAQITAS

-620 TSRTGWTL
+620 TSRSGWTL

-643 LGDEKLV
+643 LGEEKLV
-650 KGMII
+650 RGLII

-664 VFMKRFRIGYSNN
+664 VFMKKFRLGYSNN
-677 GSDWR
+677 GSDWK
-682 MVLDGSGNKPK
+682 MVQDASGNKPK
-693 LASSLPSPERFPAS
+693 
-707 KVHQA
+707 
-712 LFRAG
+712 
-717 HLLFFLA
+717 
-724 TYQAHAAL
+724 
-732 PLIFEGNSNYDTP
+732 IFEGNQNYDTP
-745 ELRTVEALT
+745 ELRTVEPLLT
-754 TRFIRIYPERAT
+754 RYIRVYPERST

-780 IEGRDTQPGTY
+780 IE
-791 TAPTLPPTTVVPST
+791 
-805 TPSDDCDDDQASCH
+805 
-819 SGTGDDYDVTA
+819 
-830 GTIIPETTT
+830 
-839 AEVDT
+839 
-844 IPAFLWFACDF
+844 AFLWFACDF
-855 GWANDPSFC
+855 GWANNPSFC
-864 SWTSED
+864 GWTSED
-870 TGSRWQIQSS
+870 SGFRWQIQSS

-899 FIYTLATSPQETEVA
+899 FIYTLATGAQETEVA
-914 RLVSPVVSSPDS
+914 RLVSPGVTVGQS
-926 DLCVSFWYHMFGPHI
+926 DLCVSFWYHMFGSHI

-946 KQRKQTVDG
+946 KQRKETVDG
-955 PADILLWTVS
+955 MADILLWTVS

-974 GRVLVPRTN
+974 GRVLVPHSS
-983 KPYQVVLESLVER
+983 KPYQVVIEGLVER

-1004 DDIKVLD
+1004 DDIKILD
-1011 GLSMA
+1011 NLNMA
-1016 DCKDPDVPTEPML
+1016 DSVVDITDF
-1029 PEDRLNE
+1029 PEIVENNE
-1036 ILEDITEYPD
+1036 ILNG
-1046 FVETNQISGA
+1046 VSGGA

-1094 GGMSDRNLSA
+1094 GHMADRNLSA

-1119 KDKLNVQSS
+1119 KDKLNSQKS
-1128 YSEA
+1128 YTERSIKIQNEP

>member
-1 MHCGLVFIL
+1 MCHSHGGSAIPRHSHS
-10 FMGILLVVKA
+10 VVA
-20 FKNDKCGDNIRIS
+20 APGPLSVYYMNPFLPAGANDKCGDNIRI
-33 TANYLTSPGYPLAY
+33 TNANYLTSPGYPTSY
-47 PPSQRCVWVISAPG
+47 VSSQKCVWVITAPG

-89 DGVDES
+89 DGVDEN

-111 VSSGNQLFIKFVSDY
+111 VSSGNQLYIKFVSDY
-126 ETHGAGFSIRYEIF
+126 ETHGAGFSIRYEVF

-163 EKYPNNLDCTFMIFA
+163 EKYPNNLDCTFMIFS

-192 LEPDPTPPTGVFCRY
+192 LEPDTTPPTGVFCRY

-214 GFPGVGPYVGRYCGQ
+214 GFPGVGPYIGRYCGQ
-229 NTPGRIIS
+229 NTPGRIVS

-262 VIERTVPE
+262 VLERTVPE
-270 DFDCSDP
+270 DFDCTDP
-277 LGMESGEITSDQIM
+277 LGMESGEIASEQIV

-296 NPSWSPERSRLNY
+296 NPGWSPERARLNY
-309 YENAWTPAEDSN
+309 YENAWTPGEDNN
-321 KEWIQTLVTIPSHAN
+321 KEWI
-336 IKGSRLSSWSGKT
+336 
-349 CSNAAS
+349 
-355 CLDSTFQRQLHQ
+355 
-367 PPLLLI
+367 
-373 NVSSSSV
+373 
-380 MLMVDRQ
+380 
-387 TQVDLGFLRFV
+387 QVDLGFLRFV

-411 HKIYFVKSYKVD
+411 KKTYWVKSYKVD

-433 LKEGSKQKQLVER
+433 LKEGSKQK
-446 EKKRERGRD
+446 
-455 GMPDRRATGCNHRLL
+455 
-470 IGTGF
+470 
-475 LHLEANKPPLWVY
+475 
-488 EGTHGPGLDYLM
+488 
-500 VSPEYTVPSVKW
+500 
-512 RLKGAMLDS
+512 
-521 PLPHSYSVEGGQEV
+521 V
-535 FQGNTNPTDVTKTM
+535 FQGNTNPTDVARTM

-556 RFLRVRPVTWETGIA
+556 RFIRIRPVAWETGIA

-598 DSQITAS
+598 DAQITAS

-620 TSRTGWTL
+620 TSRSGWTL

-643 LGDEKLV
+643 LGEEKLV
-650 KGMII
+650 RGLII

-664 VFMKRFRIGYSNN
+664 VFMKKFRLGYSNN
-677 GSDWR
+677 GSDWK
-682 MVLDGSGNKPK
+682 MIQDGNGNKPK
-693 LASSLPSPERFPAS
+693 
-707 KVHQA
+707 
-712 LFRAG
+712 
-717 HLLFFLA
+717 
-724 TYQAHAAL
+724 
-732 PLIFEGNSNYDTP
+732 IFEGNQNYDTP
-745 ELRTVEALT
+745 ELRTVEPLLT
-754 TRFIRIYPERAT
+754 RYIRVYPERST

-780 IEGRDTQPGTY
+780 IE
-791 TAPTLPPTTVVPST
+791 APTIPST
-805 TPSDDCDDDQASCH
+805 TPAPTTAPSDDCDDDQASCH
-819 SGTGDDYDVTA
+819 SGTGDDYEV
-830 GTIIPETTT
+830 
-839 AEVDT
+839 AE
-844 IPAFLWFACDF
+844 FLWFACDF

-864 SWTSED
+864 GWTSED
-870 TGSRWQIQSS
+870 SGFRWQIQSS

-899 FIYTLATSPQETEVA
+899 FIYTLATGAQETEVA
-914 RLVSPVVSSPDS
+914 RLVSPEFTVSHY
-926 DLCVSFWYHMFGPHI
+926 DLCVSFWYHMFGSHI

-946 KQRKQTVDG
+946 KQRKETVDG
-955 PADILLWTVS
+955 MADILLWTVS

-974 GRVLVPRTN
+974 GRVLVPHSS
-983 KPYQVVLESLVER
+983 KPYQVWRERLVER

-1004 DDIKVLD
+1004 DDIKILD
-1011 GLSMA
+1011 NLNMA
-1016 DCKDPDVPTEPML
+1016 DCKVVDITDF
-1029 PEDRLNE
+1029 PEIVENNE
-1036 ILEDITEYPD
+1036 ILNG
-1046 FVETNQISGA
+1046 VSGGA

-1094 GGMSDRNLSA
+1094 GHMSERNLSA

-1119 KDKLNVQSS
+1119 KDKLNSQNS
-1128 YSEA
+1128 YTEA

>member
-1 MHCGLVFIL
+1 SSLTASVTVSF
-10 FMGILLVVKA
+10 LLCA
-20 FKNDKCGDNIRIS
+20 FYSFFYFDYKCGGNIRIS
-33 TANYLTSPGYPLAY
+33 TANYLTSPGYPMSY
-47 PPSQRCVWVISAPG
+47 PSSQRCVWVISAPG

-214 GFPGVGPYVGRYCGQ
+214 GFPGVGPYIGRYCGQ

-321 KEWIQTLVTIPSHAN
+321 KEWIQ
-336 IKGSRLSSWSGKT
+336 
-349 CSNAAS
+349 
-355 CLDSTFQRQLHQ
+355 
-367 PPLLLI
+367 
-373 NVSSSSV
+373 
-380 MLMVDRQ
+380 
-387 TQVDLGFLRFV
+387 VDLGFLRFV

-405 AVSQET
+405 AISQET
-411 HKIYFVKSYKVD
+411 HKIYYVKSYKVD

-433 LKEGSKQKQLVER
+433 LKEGSKQK
-446 EKKRERGRD
+446 
-455 GMPDRRATGCNHRLL
+455 
-470 IGTGF
+470 
-475 LHLEANKPPLWVY
+475 
-488 EGTHGPGLDYLM
+488 
-500 VSPEYTVPSVKW
+500 
-512 RLKGAMLDS
+512 
-521 PLPHSYSVEGGQEV
+521 V
-535 FQGNTNPTDVTKTM
+535 FQGNTNPTDVAKTM

-556 RFLRVRPVTWETGIA
+556 RFVRIRPVTWETGIA

-583 YPCSGMLGMVSGLIT
+583 YQCLGMLGMVSGLIA
-598 DSQITAS
+598 DNQITAS

-643 LGDEKLV
+643 LGEDKLV
-650 KGMII
+650 KGLII

-664 VFMKRFRIGYSNN
+664 VFMKKFRLGYSTN

-682 MVLDGSGNKPK
+682 MVLDTGGSKPK
-693 LASSLPSPERFPAS
+693 
-707 KVHQA
+707 
-712 LFRAG
+712 
-717 HLLFFLA
+717 
-724 TYQAHAAL
+724 
-732 PLIFEGNSNYDTP
+732 IFEGNSNYDTP
-745 ELRTVEALT
+745 ELRSVEPLL

-780 IEGRDTQPGTY
+780 IE
-791 TAPTLPPTTVVPST
+791 APTLPPTTLVPST
-805 TPSDDCDDDQASCH
+805 TPSDECDDDQASCH
-819 SGTGDDYDVTA
+819 SGTGDDYDVT
-830 GTIIPETTT
+830 G
-839 AEVDT
+839 
-844 IPAFLWFACDF
+844 
-855 GWANDPSFC
+855 ANIALMRLQKKTCPPLALPSFFY
-864 SWTSED
+864 
-870 TGSRWQIQSS
+870 
-880 GTPTLNTG
+880 P
-888 PNMDHTGGSGN
+888 TGGSGN

-914 RLVSPVVSSPDS
+914 RLVSPMVSSPDA

-955 PADILLWTVS
+955 PADILLWMIS

-974 GRVLVPRTN
+974 GRVLVPRNN
-983 KPYQVVLESLVER
+983 KAYQVVIEGLVER
-996 KSWGDIAV
+996 NSWGDIAV
-1004 DDIKVLD
+1004 DDIKVLN
-1011 GLSMA
+1011 GLSMM
-1016 DCKDPDVPTEPML
+1016 DCKGEAFSVHC
-1029 PEDRLNE
+1029 
-1036 ILEDITEYPD
+1036 YSAY